1 MISGPASNM
10 SVSVKKLILFALVLA
25 LAGGSVYALR
35 SEKQQT
41 AAKPASPGVAVKSAI
56 AEKRDVP
63 MVARTNG
70 NVVPFN
76 IVEIRPQTQNVVR
89 EVHVREGQDV
99 KAGQLLFTLDTRVD
113 NANALRAQAQVEK
126 DRADLTEAESSL
138 KRNEELLAR
147 KFVAQAAVDTAR
159 ARVDALR
166 GTLKADI
173 AAAQGSSATLSYN
186 KIVASMSGRIGLI
199 NVHAGSLAQPSGLP
213 MLTIAQVEPI
223 AVAFSLPESQLQHIR
238 ASYPNGEAPVKVEL
252 AGGTVQG
259 KLYFIDNTADTQTG
273 TIKMKARFDNADR
286 RLWPGT
292 YVNVSLV
299 TRTLKDVVVV
309 PPQAVITGPNDKL
322 VYAIQSDNTVKAHK
336 VKVLSIDEGQAAVE
350 GLAPGTR
357 VVVEG
362 AQNLRPNAKVREAQA
377 PRDSAA
383 ASAAAT
389 RL

>member
-1 MISGPASNM
+1 M
-10 SVSVKKLILFALVLA
+10 SVPVKKLVLFALVLA
-25 LAGGSVYALR
+25 VAGGSVYALR
-35 SEKQQT
+35 SEKQQA
-41 AAKPASPGVAVKSAI
+41 AAKPANPGVAVKSGI

-126 DRADLTEAESSL
+126 DRADLAEAESNL

-186 KIVASMSGRIGLI
+186 KIVASMNGRIGLI
-199 NVHAGSLAQPSGLP
+199 NVHAGSLAQPTGLP

-238 ASYPNGEAPVKVEL
+238 ASYPNGEAPVTVEL

-259 KLYFIDNTADTQTG
+259 KLYFIDNSADTQTG

-322 VYAIQSDNTVKAHK
+322 VYAIQPDSTVKAHK
-336 VKVLSIDEGQAAVE
+336 VKVLSIDEGLAAVE
-350 GLAPGTR
+350 GLTPGTR

-362 AQNLRPNAKVREAQA
+362 AQNLRPNVKVREAQPA
-377 PRDSAA
+377 RDNAA
-383 ASAAAT
+383 AAAAT